1 MTLTAKQE
9 SFALAIVN
17 GKTQADAYREAYNTE
32 NSQENSIYV
41 EASKLVSN
49 PKVALRIAELRKTLV
64 SKELWT
70 REKSVKALI
79 DVYNH
84 PDAKCSDKTASVKE
98 LNCMH
103 GFNAP
108 GQLNVDHKFEL
119 LLPFV
124 TQNMIDRNS

>member
-17 GKTQADAYREAYNTE
+17 GKSQTDAYKEAYDTSNYKDNTIHV
-32 NSQENSIYV
+32 NASQ
-41 EASKLVSN
+41 LVSN
-49 PKVALRIAELRKTLV
+49 TKVASRIAELRKSIV
-64 SKELWT
+64 AKELWT

-124 TQNMIDRNS
+124 TQTMIDRNS

>member
-17 GKTQADAYREAYNTE
+17 GTTQIDAYKVAYDTE
-32 NSQENSIYV
+32 NYQESTIHS
-41 EASKLVSN
+41 EASRLVSN
-49 PKVALRIAELRKTLV
+49 PKIVARIAELRKGLV

-70 REKSVKALI
+70 REKSVIALVA
-79 DVYNH
+79 VYNSL
-84 PDAKCSDKTASVKE
+84 DAKCSDKVSAVKE

-124 TQNMIDRNS
+124 TQNMIDRNN

>member
-17 GKTQADAYREAYNTE
+17 GTTQIDAYKVAYDTE
-32 NSQENSIYV
+32 NYQESTIHS
-41 EASKLVSN
+41 EASRLVSN
-49 PKVALRIAELRKTLV
+49 PKIVARIAELRKGLV

-70 REKSVKALI
+70 REKSVIALVA
-79 DVYNH
+79 VYNSIE
-84 PDAKCSDKTASVKE
+84 AKCSDKVSAVKE

-103 GFNAP
+103 GYNAP

-124 TQNMIDRNS
+124 TQNMIDRNN

>member
-17 GKTQADAYREAYNTE
+17 GKTQADAYRESYDTSNYKDNTIHV
-32 NSQENSIYV
+32 N
-41 EASKLVSN
+41 ASALVSN
-49 PKVALRIAELRKTLV
+49 TKVASRIAELRKAIV

-70 REKSVKALI
+70 REKSVIALVA
-79 DVYNH
+79 VYNSL
-84 PDAKCSDKTASVKE
+84 DAKCSDKVSAVKE

-103 GFNAP
+103 GYNAP

-124 TQNMIDRNS
+124 TQTMIDRNS

>member
-17 GKTQADAYREAYNTE
+17 GKSQTDAYKEAYDTSNYKD
-32 NSQENSIYV
+32 NAIHVN
-41 EASKLVSN
+41 ASKLVSN
-49 PKVALRIAELRKTLV
+49 ANVALRIAELRKAIV

-103 GFNAP
+103 GYNAP

-124 TQNMIDRNS
+124 TQNMIDRNN

>member
-17 GKTQADAYREAYNTE
+17 GTTQIDAYKVAYDTE
-32 NSQENSIYV
+32 NYQESTIHS
-41 EASKLVSN
+41 EASRLVSN
-49 PKVALRIAELRKTLV
+49 PKIVARIAELRKGLV

-70 REKSVKALI
+70 REKSVIALVA
-79 DVYNH
+79 VYNSL
-84 PDAKCSDKTASVKE
+84 DAKCSDKVSAVKE

-103 GFNAP
+103 GYNAP

-124 TQNMIDRNS
+124 TQNMIDRNN

>member
-17 GKTQADAYREAYNTE
+17 GTTQIDAYKVAYNTE
-32 NSQENSIYV
+32 NYQESTIHS
-41 EASKLVSN
+41 EASRLVSN
-49 PKVALRIAELRKTLV
+49 PKIVARIAELRKGLV

-70 REKSVKALI
+70 REKSVIALVA
-79 DVYNH
+79 VYNSL
-84 PDAKCSDKTASVKE
+84 DAKCSDKVSAVKE

-103 GFNAP
+103 GYNAP

-124 TQNMIDRNS
+124 TQNMIDRNN

>member
-17 GKTQADAYREAYNTE
+17 GKSQADAYREAYDTSNYKD
-32 NSQENSIYV
+32 NAIHVN
-41 EASKLVSN
+41 ASKLVSN
-49 PKVALRIAELRKTLV
+49 ANVALRIAELRKAIV

-70 REKSVKALI
+70 REKSVNALI
-79 DVYNH
+79 KVY
-84 PDAKCSDKTASVKE
+84 DSLDSKSSDKVSAVKE

>member
-17 GKTQADAYREAYNTE
+17 GTTQIDAYKIAYDTE
-32 NSQENSIYV
+32 NYKESTIHS
-41 EASKLVSN
+41 EASRLVSN
-49 PKVALRIAELRKTLV
+49 PKIVARIAELRKCLV
-64 SKELWT
+64 TKELWT
-70 REKSVKALI
+70 REKSVIALVA
-79 DVYNH
+79 VYNS
-84 PDAKCSDKTASVKE
+84 PDAKCSDKVASVKE

>member
-17 GKTQADAYREAYNTE
+17 GKSQADAYREAYDTSKYKDNAIHV
-32 NSQENSIYV
+32 N
-41 EASKLVSN
+41 ASKLVSN
-49 PKVALRIAELRKTLV
+49 ANVALRIAELRKAIV

-70 REKSVKALI
+70 REKSVNALI
-79 DVYNH
+79 KVY
-84 PDAKCSDKTASVKE
+84 DSLDSKSSDKVSAVKE

-103 GFNAP
+103 GYNAP

>member
-17 GKTQADAYREAYNTE
+17 GKSQTDAYKEAYDTSNYKDNTIHV
-32 NSQENSIYV
+32 N
-41 EASKLVSN
+41 ASALVSN
-49 PKVALRIAELRKTLV
+49 TKVSSRIAELRKDLV

-70 REKSVKALI
+70 REKSVIALVA
-79 DVYNH
+79 VYNSL
-84 PDAKCSDKTASVKE
+84 DAKCSDKVSAVKE

-103 GFNAP
+103 GYNAP

-124 TQNMIDRNS
+124 TQNMIDRNN